1 MVWCTVF
8 PAKAPHDFKKG
19 QIAGEKE
26 DVCNERP
33 LFWCSAGAE
42 V

>member
-1 MVWCTVF
+1 MAWRTVF
-8 PAKAPHDFKKG
+8 PAKAPHDFEKG
-19 QIAGEKE
+19 QIAGKE